1 MTQIKLQLSIDK
13 IDEKIAE
20 FEQLEE
26 AHINHKK
33 CLEPDHC
40 ETVSML
46 RWIVFQ
52 LKDIQHQKE
61 KAEEQVWEY
70 KRTPYFN
77 EDE

>member
-1 MTQIKLQLSIDK
+1 
-13 IDEKIAE
+13 
-20 FEQLEE
+20 
-26 AHINHKK
+26 
-33 CLEPDHC
+33 
-40 ETVSML
+40 ML